1 MNLRLRDDQEEA
13 LKRQA
18 EAEGRT
24 LQSVVQEAV
33 DRFLEQ
39 EGDRAAVRRLGAT
52 YAVSH
57 ADLLRRLGE

>member
-18 EAEGRT
+18 QAEGRT
-24 LQSVVQEAV
+24 PQSIVQEAV

-39 EGDRAAVRRLGAT
+39 EGDRATVRRLGAK
-52 YAVSH
+52 YEVRH
-57 ADLLRRLGE
+57 ADPLRRPGE